1 MLWVNKLK
9 NDLKGVLKEH
19 PLSVTCFFVA
29 CVIAGIYEDFHI
41 GDILKFLF
49 IFLLLI
55 TPCFLA
61 VETGHFSLKEI
72 NIKKMIPYLV
82 TIIFTCV
89 LSAVYAFLLS
99 FKYDDAVYKK
109 GSLYVPYTYI
119 TRLVIVYLV
128 ISIAFSIYRMYRDC
142 GLSLEQYSVRAFLGA
157 VKAGFLYGVLAV
169 GSLLLI
175 YAFNALLFDIPAE
188 TLIELTILGA
198 VLFPGVVIGL
208 SKVSESLG
216 KFSKA
221 LMGYVL
227 PAIVAIA
234 CLIVYIY
241 IIKIIVVRTMPSNE
255 AFSIMTGIFVA
266 GLFIW
271 TTAQGCTEDPLHK
284 YLLFFPIVFS
294 PFIVVQIICLSMR
307 IGQYGITNSRYL
319 GILLIVFEIVYVAY
333 YGVCRIKGRGVGGFL
348 FVMLAAAFVIYYLIP
363 GINAYSAITYSQSK
377 VIERYLDAAAKG
389 EDTTDFRSAKSA
401 LYSIKT
407 QGSIEGIKY
416 EEKLKGKYSQEL
428 IESINTIG
436 YEVSFGEEL
445 KTYINASISNPVVK
459 IEGYKYLKK
468 ADVSIYDSETDPS
481 RVPVYEHYDREN
493 PLGTVDIKEMVLEL
507 KKLENEN
514 AGYEEMGKVLDRVIP
529 LENGAGLYIYDLDTE
544 VTEDGLLDS
553 VSYSGYYLYN
563 E

>member
-9 NDLKGVLKEH
+9 NNLKGVLKEH
-19 PLSVTCFFVA
+19 PLSVTVFFVA
-29 CVIAGIYEDFHI
+29 CVIAGIHEDFYI

-49 IFLLLI
+49 IFLFLI

-61 VETGHFSLKEI
+61 VETGHFSLKEL
-72 NIKKMIPYLV
+72 NIKKTIPYLI
-82 TIIFTCV
+82 TIIFSCV
-89 LSAVYAFLLS
+89 LSCVYAFFVS
-99 FKYDDAVYKK
+99 FKYDESVHKN

-119 TRLVIVYLV
+119 TRIMIVYLV
-128 ISIAFSIYRMYRDC
+128 ISIAFSVYRMYRES
-142 GLSLEQYSVRAFLGA
+142 GLSLEQYSVRAFLGV

-175 YAFNALLFDIPAE
+175 YAFNALLFNIPVE

-333 YGVCRIKGRGVGGFL
+333 YGACRVKGRGVGGFL
-348 FVMLAAAFVIYYLIP
+348 FVMLTAPFVIYYLIP

-389 EDTTDFRSAKSA
+389 EVTKDSRSAKSA

-407 QGSIEGIKY
+407 QGSIEGIRY
-416 EEKLKGKYSQEL
+416 EKKLKEKYSQEL

-459 IEGYKYLKK
+459 IEGYKYLKN

-481 RVPVYEHYDREN
+481 KVPVYEHYDKAN

-507 KKLENEN
+507 KKLEEEN

-563 E
+563 D

>member
-19 PLSVTCFFVA
+19 PLSVTVFFVA

-41 GDILKFLF
+41 GDFLKFLF

-142 GLSLEQYSVRAFLGA
+142 GLSLEQYSVRAFLGV

-175 YAFNALLFDIPAE
+175 YAFNALLFNIPAE

-333 YGVCRIKGRGVGGFL
+333 YGACRVKGRGVGGFL
-348 FVMLAAAFVIYYLIP
+348 FVMLAAPFVIYYLIP

-377 VIERYLDAAAKG
+377 VIERYLDAASKG

-459 IEGYKYLKK
+459 IEGYKYLKN

-481 RVPVYEHYDREN
+481 RVPVYEHYDREQS
-493 PLGTVDIKEMVLEL
+493 LGTVDIKDMVLEL
-507 KKLENEN
+507 KKLEEED
-514 AGYEEMGKVLDRVIP
+514 ASSEEMGKVLDRVIP

-544 VTEDGLLDS
+544 MTEDGLLDS
-553 VSYSGYYLYN
+553 VSYRGYYLYN

>member
-41 GDILKFLF
+41 GDFLKFLF

-142 GLSLEQYSVRAFLGA
+142 GLSLEQYSVRAFLGV

-198 VLFPGVVIGL
+198 VLYPGVVIGL
-208 SKVSESLG
+208 SKVSEGLG
-216 KFSKA
+216 KFSKV

-271 TTAQGCTEDPLHK
+271 TTAQGCTEDPLHR

-333 YGVCRIKGRGVGGFL
+333 YGACRVKGRGVGGFL
-348 FVMLAAAFVIYYLIP
+348 FVMLAAPFVIYYLIP

-407 QGSIEGIKY
+407 QGSIEGIRY
-416 EEKLKGKYSQEL
+416 EKKLKEKYSQEL

-459 IEGYKYLKK
+459 IEGYKYLKN

-481 RVPVYEHYDREN
+481 RVPVYEHYDREQS
-493 PLGTVDIKEMVLEL
+493 LGTVDIKDMVLEL
-507 KKLENEN
+507 KKLEEED
-514 AGYEEMGKVLDRVIP
+514 ASSEEMGKVLDRVIP

-544 VTEDGLLDS
+544 MTEDGLLDS
-553 VSYSGYYLYN
+553 VSYRGYYLYN

>member
-19 PLSVTCFFVA
+19 PLSVTVFFIA
-29 CVIAGIYEDFHI
+29 CVIAGIHEDFYI
-41 GDILKFLF
+41 GEILKFLF
-49 IFLLLI
+49 IFLFMI

-61 VETGHFSLKEI
+61 VETGHFSLKEL
-72 NIKKMIPYLV
+72 NIKKTIPYLI
-82 TIIFTCV
+82 TIIFSCV
-89 LSAVYAFLLS
+89 LCAGYAFLLS
-99 FKYDDAVYKK
+99 FKYDEAVHKK

-119 TRLVIVYLV
+119 ERLVIVYLV
-128 ISIAFSIYRMYRDC
+128 ITIAFSIYRMYRDC
-142 GLSLEQYSVRAFLGA
+142 GLSLEQYSVRAFLGV

-216 KFSKA
+216 KFSKV

-307 IGQYGITNSRYL
+307 IRQYGITSSRYL

-348 FVMLAAAFVIYYLIP
+348 FVMLTAPFIIYYLIP
-363 GINAYSAITYSQSK
+363 GINAYSAITNSQSK
-377 VIERYLDAAAKG
+377 VIERYLDASAKG
-389 EDTTDFRSAKSA
+389 EETSDFRSAKSA

-407 QGSIEGIKY
+407 QGSIEGMRY
-416 EEKLKGKYSQEL
+416 VEKLKGKYSQEL

-436 YEVSFGEEL
+436 YEVNYDEGV
-445 KTYINASISNPVVK
+445 KTVIYANISNPVVK
-459 IEGYKYLKK
+459 IEGYKYLKN
-468 ADVSIYDSETDPS
+468 ADISIYNSETDPTK
-481 RVPVYEHYDREN
+481 VPVYEHYDREK
-493 PLGTVDIKEMVLEL
+493 PLGTVNIKDMVLEL
-507 KKLENEN
+507 KKLEEED
-514 AGYEEMGKVLDRVIP
+514 AGFEEKGKVLDKVIP

-563 E
+563 D

>member
-9 NDLKGVLKEH
+9 NNLKGVLKEH
-19 PLSVTCFFVA
+19 PLSVTVFFVA
-29 CVIAGIYEDFHI
+29 CVIAGIHEDFYI

-49 IFLLLI
+49 IFLFLI

-61 VETGHFSLKEI
+61 VETGHFSLKEL
-72 NIKKMIPYLV
+72 NIKKTIPYLI
-82 TIIFTCV
+82 TIIFSCV
-89 LSAVYAFLLS
+89 LSCVYAFFVS
-99 FKYDDAVYKK
+99 FKYDESVHKK

-128 ISIAFSIYRMYRDC
+128 ISIAFSIYRMYREC
-142 GLSLEQYSVRAFLGA
+142 GLSLEQYSVRAFLGV

-175 YAFNALLFDIPAE
+175 YAFNALLFNIPVE

-363 GINAYSAITYSQSK
+363 GINAYSVITRSQAK
-377 VIERYLDAAAKG
+377 VIEKYLDATEKG
-389 EDTTDFRSAKSA
+389 EETTGFRSAKSA

-407 QGSIEGIKY
+407 QGSIEGQNYI
-416 EEKLKGKYSQEL
+416 EKLKGKYSKEH

-436 YEVSFGEEL
+436 YEVDFDGYTS
-445 KTYINASISNPVVK
+445 TDIYASTSYPVVK
-459 IEGYKYLKK
+459 VEGYKYLKN
-468 ADVSIYDSETDPS
+468 ADISVYDGETDPAK
-481 RVPVYEHYDREN
+481 VPVYENYDREKS
-493 PLGTVDIKEMVLEL
+493 LGTVNIKDIVEEL
-507 KKLENEN
+507 KELEDND
-514 AGYEEMGKVLDRVIP
+514 ATSEEKGKVLDKVLP
-529 LENGAGLYIYDLDTE
+529 LENGAGLYIYDLHIE
-544 VTEDGLLDS
+544 VSEDGLLDS

>member
-1 MLWVNKLK
+1 
-9 NDLKGVLKEH
+9 
-19 PLSVTCFFVA
+19 
-29 CVIAGIYEDFHI
+29 
-41 GDILKFLF
+41 
-49 IFLLLI
+49 
-55 TPCFLA
+55 
-61 VETGHFSLKEI
+61 
-72 NIKKMIPYLV
+72 
-82 TIIFTCV
+82 
-89 LSAVYAFLLS
+89 
-99 FKYDDAVYKK
+99 
-109 GSLYVPYTYI
+109 
-119 TRLVIVYLV
+119 
-128 ISIAFSIYRMYRDC
+128 IYRMYREC
-142 GLSLEQYSVRAFLGA
+142 GLSLEQYSARAFLGV

-175 YAFNALLFDIPAE
+175 YAFNALLFNIPVE

-216 KFSKA
+216 RFSKV

-307 IGQYGITNSRYL
+307 IRQYGITNSRYL

-348 FVMLAAAFVIYYLIP
+348 FVMLAAPFVIYYLIP

-389 EDTTDFRSAKSA
+389 EVTTDSRSAKSA

-428 IESINTIG
+428 IASINTIG

-459 IEGYKYLKK
+459 IEGYKYLKN

-481 RVPVYEHYDREN
+481 KVPVYEHYDREN
-493 PLGTVDIKEMVLEL
+493 HLGTVDIKEMVLEL
-507 KKLENEN
+507 KKLEEED
-514 AGYEEMGKVLDRVIP
+514 AGFEEKGKVLDKVIP

-553 VSYSGYYLYN
+553 ISYRGYYLYN

>member
-29 CVIAGIYEDFHI
+29 CVIAGIYEDFYI

-142 GLSLEQYSVRAFLGA
+142 GLSLEQYSVRAFLGV

-198 VLFPGVVIGL
+198 VLYPGVVIGL
-208 SKVSESLG
+208 SKVSEGLG
-216 KFSKA
+216 KFSKV

-271 TTAQGCTEDPLHK
+271 TTAQGCSEDPLHR

-333 YGVCRIKGRGVGGFL
+333 YGACRVKGRGVGGFL
-348 FVMLAAAFVIYYLIP
+348 FVMLAAPFVIYYLIP

-377 VIERYLDAAAKG
+377 VIERYLDAASKG

-407 QGSIEGIKY
+407 QGSVEGIRY
-416 EEKLKGKYSQEL
+416 EEKLKEKYSQEI